1 MNAYYSAND
10 YYKKTFGEKVYKLA
24 LEGGYT
30 CPNRDGSKGTGGC
43 IFCSEGGSGDF
54 AEKREGEFAR
64 QLEKAKKRVEAK
76 TSGGKFI
83 AYFQSFTCTY
93 MHAEDFEKLIAPAL
107 DEPSVVAVSLATRPD
122 CLPDDIMA
130 VIKNAAKTK
139 PVFAELG
146 LQTAN
151 EKTAE
156 FINRGYKN
164 FVYEES
170 AAKLEEA
177 GVDVI
182 THLIMCLPGE
192 NKEDMLKSAAYA
204 CKFSDGVKLQ
214 LLHVLKNTQLYE
226 MYKKGEYNP
235 LSKEQYFKLLS
246 GALMR
251 LKPKTVIHRL
261 TGDGDKKKLVSPL
274 WSADKKRVLN
284 DMNRYF
290 TEHDVVEGSLYKE
303 K

>member
-93 MHAEDFEKLIAPAL
+93 MPAEDFEKLIAPAL
-107 DEPSVVAVSLATRPD
+107 DEPSGVAVSLATRPD
-122 CLPDDIMA
+122 CLPDDVMA

-170 AAKLEEA
+170 AKKLKEA
-177 GVDVI
+177 GVNVI
-182 THLIMCLPGE
+182 THLIMGLPGE
-192 NKEDMLKSAAYA
+192 NKEDMLKSVAYA

-214 LLHVLKNTQLYE
+214 LLHVLKNTRLEKLYLS
-226 MYKKGEYNP
+226 GQYNP
-235 LSKEQYFKLLS
+235 LGLEEYADIICDVINIL
-246 GALMR
+246 
-251 LKPKTVIHRL
+251 PPETVVHRI
-261 TGDGDKKKLVSPL
+261 TGDPPKRILTAPLWCADKKK
-274 WSADKKRVLN
+274 VLN
-284 DMNRYF
+284 FLNAEFKRRG
-290 TEHDVVEGSLYKE
+290 VIQGSKI
-303 K
+303 

>member
-1 MNAYYSAND
+1 MNAYYSANE

-93 MHAEDFEKLIAPAL
+93 MPAEDFEKLIAPAL
-107 DEPSVVAVSLATRPD
+107 YEPSVVAVSLATRPD

-139 PVFAELG
+139 PIFAELG

-182 THLIMCLPGE
+182 THLIMGLPGE

-204 CKFSDGVKLQ
+204 CKFSNGVKLQ
-214 LLHVLKNTQLYE
+214 LLHVLKNTRLEKLY
-226 MYKKGEYNP
+226 
-235 LSKEQYFKLLS
+235 LS
-246 GALMR
+246 GQY
-251 LKPKTVIHRL
+251 KPLGQEEYADVICDVINILPPEKVVHRI
-261 TGDGDKKKLVSPL
+261 TGDPPKRILTAPIWCADKKK
-274 WSADKKRVLN
+274 VLN
-284 DMNRYF
+284 FLASEFKRRG
-290 TEHDVVEGSLYKE
+290 VVQGSKTL
-303 K
+303 

>member
-182 THLIMCLPGE
+182 THLIMGLPGE

-214 LLHVLKNTQLYE
+214 LLHVLKNTRLEKLYLN
-226 MYKKGEYNP
+226 GEYKP
-235 LSKEQYFKLLS
+235 LGLEEYADIICDVINIL
-246 GALMR
+246 
-251 LKPKTVIHRL
+251 PPETVVHRI
-261 TGDGDKKKLVSPL
+261 TGDPPKRLLAAPLWCADKKK
-274 WSADKKRVLN
+274 VLN
-284 DMNRYF
+284 FLNAEFKRRG
-290 TEHDVVEGSLYKE
+290 VIQGSKI
-303 K
+303 

>member
-1 MNAYYSAND
+1 M
-10 YYKKTFGEKVYKLA
+10 
-24 LEGGYT
+24 
-30 CPNRDGSKGTGGC
+30 P
-43 IFCSEGGSGDF
+43 
-54 AEKREGEFAR
+54 
-64 QLEKAKKRVEAK
+64 
-76 TSGGKFI
+76 
-83 AYFQSFTCTY
+83 
-93 MHAEDFEKLIAPAL
+93 AEDFEKLIAPAL

-170 AAKLEEA
+170 AKKLKEA

-182 THLIMCLPGE
+182 THLIMGLPGE

-214 LLHVLKNTQLYE
+214 LLHVLKNTRLEKLY
-226 MYKKGEYNP
+226 
-235 LSKEQYFKLLS
+235 LS
-246 GALMR
+246 GQY
-251 LKPKTVIHRL
+251 KPLGLEEYADIICDVINILPPEKVVHRI
-261 TGDGDKKKLVSPL
+261 TGDPPKRLLAAPLWCADKKK
-274 WSADKKRVLN
+274 VLN
-284 DMNRYF
+284 FLNAEFKRRG
-290 TEHDVVEGSLYKE
+290 VIQGSKI
-303 K
+303 